1 MRYAVVVAAAAGT
14 ARGRAGLFALPF
26 VMAPVA
32 VLPSGAPFTANSAT
46 ALSKPADVQLM
57 N

>member
-1 MRYAVVVAAAAGT
+1 MVEIDAVRRGAAAAGDGP
-14 ARGRAGLFALPF
+14 RRAFALPF

-46 ALSKPADVQLM
+46 ALSKPADVDLK
-57 N
+57 

>member
-14 ARGRAGLFALPF
+14 ARGRPAAGLFALPF
-26 VMAPVA
+26 VMAPLA

-46 ALSKPADVQLM
+46 ALSKPADVF
-57 N
+57 

>member
-1 MRYAVVVAAAAGT
+1 MVYAVVVPRGRPGPGGRPAAG
-14 ARGRAGLFALPF
+14 AFALPF

-46 ALSKPADVQLM
+46 ALSKPADEY
-57 N
+57 